1 MRINHP
7 RNVPPSRV
15 DVNGTHAEVDEDG
28 TFELPDGVS
37 EGWVQR
43 FASAHGV
50 EADEIVVGDESE
62 GSDDEAPPILA
73 SEANVD
79 EIEAAIERV
88 ESPESIRVILE
99 DEREGKNRTTAV
111 EALESR
117 LDELEE

>member
-1 MRINHP
+1 
-7 RNVPPSRV
+7 
-15 DVNGTHAEVDEDG
+15 
-28 TFELPDGVS
+28 
-37 EGWVQR
+37 VQR